1 MSREITRAVTMGRSL
16 EKRSLVVALVAL
28 GYPAKSLHYQR
39 GLFAMSIQFL
49 RGDPQAPKGHA
60 VFIAHSTSNTRTVLA
75 TYCIVPPMPLSL
87 AKYLP
92 SFLASQLSPEDLQDA
107 TNVPVMPIP
116 PMLEEGSTLERLQML
131 AERRDDDLCDIGS
144 INPRDEGARMQL
156 VAQGCQEYGQLY
168 VNYASTFAQVPSIA
182 PAEDEAPLSLDD
194 LDAEELLIQTMTD
207 RQRLA
212 ELGKLVGVARYALE
226 GHDAQLLQDTRQ
238 RIRRISHPLRAHTPS
253 ADLTVAASDPN
264 ERGARLAELYLERAY
279 KLLDEEYAD
288 IPRIEQAIREL
299 QQQN

>member
-1 MSREITRAVTMGRSL
+1 
-16 EKRSLVVALVAL
+16 
-28 GYPAKSLHYQR
+28 
-39 GLFAMSIQFL
+39 MSIQFL

-60 VFIAHSTSNTRTVLA
+60 IFIAHSTSDARTVLA

-144 INPRDEGARMQL
+144 ISPRDEGARMQL

-182 PAEDEAPLSLDD
+182 PVEDEAPLALDD
-194 LDAEELLIQTMTD
+194 LDTEELLIQTMTD

-226 GHDAQLLQDTRQ
+226 GHDTQLLQDTRQ
-238 RIRRISHPLRAHTPS
+238 RMRRIAHPLPDKYRST
-253 ADLTVAASDPN
+253 DLMAAASDPK

-299 QQQN
+299 Q